1 MTTLVTGATGFVGNN
16 VVRLLVEQ
24 GQSVRVLARE
34 SADERP
40 LSGLRVEIARG
51 DVRDKSAVEH
61 AVRGVTRI
69 VHAGGMVH
77 IGWKRRE
84 EQQAVNVEGT
94 RNLASAARRAGAR
107 MIYVSSIDALGV
119 GSSDTPSDEHT
130 PLNGEICCAYV
141 TTKRGAEQLV
151 LEEVGQGLDAVIVN
165 PGFMLGPWDWKP
177 SSGKMLLKMAA
188 GWGLLA
194 PPGSNSYCDVRDVAA
209 GIVTAMERGR
219 TGQRYILAGQ
229 TLTYRQAMDLM
240 ARVTGGR
247 RPIRTVRRWAV
258 KTVGVCGDLHA
269 WVTRNE
275 SDVNSAAA
283 AMSLWPKNFTS
294 ARAAAELNYR
304 SRPVE
309 QSASDA
315 WEWLKKYGYVKV

>member
-16 VVRLLVEQ
+16 VVRLLLARGEQ
-24 GQSVRVLARE
+24 VRVLARK

-40 LSGLRVEIARG
+40 LSGLSVGIVRG
-51 DVRDKSAVEH
+51 DVRDPSAVER
-61 AVRGVTRI
+61 AVQGAIRI
-69 VHAGGMVH
+69 VHAAGMVH
-77 IGWKRRE
+77 IGWKKRE
-84 EQQAVNVEGT
+84 EQQAINVEGT
-94 RNLASAARRAGAR
+94 RNVAGAARQAGSR
-107 MIYVSSIDALGV
+107 MVYVSSIDALGV
-119 GSSDTPSDEHT
+119 GSRGEPSDENT
-130 PLNGEICCAYV
+130 PLNGEVCCAYV
-141 TTKRGAEQLV
+141 TTKREAEQLV
-151 LEEVGQGLDAVIVN
+151 LQEVAQGLDAVIVN

-209 GIVTAMERGR
+209 AIIAALQRGR

-229 TLTYRQAMDLM
+229 TLTYRQAMELI
-240 ARVTGGR
+240 ARITGGR

-258 KTVGVCGDLHA
+258 KTIGAFGDLHA
-269 WVTRNE
+269 WTTGRE

-283 AMSLWPKNFTS
+283 AMSLWPKNFSS
-294 ARAAAELNYR
+294 ARAAVELNYQ

-309 QSASDA
+309 QSAADA
-315 WEWLKKYGYVKV
+315 WEWLKQYGYARA